1 MGHLVALVG
10 QSVQLG
16 TNKASTK
23 NLNPLSFDQFC
34 RLGGIALN
42 FSILAPLYLRISSIQ
57 WDPR

>member
-42 FSILAPLYLRISSIQ
+42 FSILAPCTSGSLQFNGILR
-57 WDPR
+57 